1 MVIKRLL
8 ERPFDEVLKSKSPN
22 FPFCLAWANHSW
34 FKKTWDPKS
43 GDELL
48 IEQKYLGVKDYT
60 DYFISLIDAF
70 KDPRY
75 LRIENKPVFTIFDP
89 LAIPDAKLFINLWN
103 KLALQE
109 GIDGIYFIGFTYHPN
124 KVDEI
129 IELGFDSVTVDTLRE
144 SFINRPFHLKISQ
157 KIKKHFLNRPRL
169 LNYRNYVNY
178 SIKYFDKASEEI
190 PFVHI
195 T

>member
-1 MVIKRLL
+1 M
-8 ERPFDEVLKSKSPN
+8 
-22 FPFCLAWANHSW
+22 
-34 FKKTWDPKS
+34 DPKS

-129 IELGFDSVTVDTLRE
+129 IELGFDSVTVDTLRIE

-157 KIKKHFLNRPRL
+157 KK
-169 LNYRNYVNY
+169 
-178 SIKYFDKASEEI
+178 
-190 PFVHI
+190 
-195 T
+195 